1 MKKVLL
7 LMIFI
12 FCSVGVFGQG
22 KDSSSHQM
30 PFFSKFQLRQSF
42 QIPEMQQSPA
52 LLELTI
58 PATGSPNWLVD
69 AAAGITLGRLST
81 GSFTSK
87 LVGEFHRNTLV
98 DSLQYNYQLG
108 YNFSW
113 FNSKNGNQFTPVWTG
128 NLKYIRDVADSNH
141 SIAAT
146 LNFTLYHSGRGRFNL
161 ARPAYIADEKYTYQ
175 FTPSLEVQYQQILIS
190 NQQATGAIVRPLL
203 DLSGL
208 FAINKKKVKGK
219 APQKLIELSA
229 NYVNRYAVVNSTGNR
244 EGYTK
249 LLTTGLSY
257 YLLNTNSASVS
268 LGGSYNLGSDPLN
281 GLKDQRFWQ
290 FCLQVQL

>member
-1 MKKVLL
+1 MRKIYLAIVCLY
-7 LMIFI
+7 F
-12 FCSVGVFGQG
+12 SVGAFGQV
-22 KDSSSHQM
+22 KDTSSREA

-42 QIPEMQQSPA
+42 QVPDMQQNPA

-58 PATGSPNWLVD
+58 PATGRASWLVD
-69 AAAGITLGRLST
+69 AAAALTLGRLST
-81 GSFTSK
+81 NSFTSK

-98 DSLQYNYQLG
+98 DSLQYNYQVG
-108 YNFSW
+108 YNWSW
-113 FNSKNGNQFTPVWTG
+113 FKRKGDYVFTPVWTG
-128 NLKYIRDVADSNH
+128 NFKYIRDRVDSSH
-141 SIAAT
+141 SIAVT
-146 LNFTLYHSGRGRFNL
+146 INFALYRSGKNSFNL

-175 FTPSLEVQYQQILIS
+175 FTPSIEVQYQQILAS
-190 NQQATGAIVRPLL
+190 DKQATGAIVRPLL
-203 DLSGL
+203 DLSGS

-229 NYVNRYAVVNSTGNR
+229 NYVNRYAIVNNTGNG

-249 LLTTGLSY
+249 LLKTGLSY
-257 YLLNTNSASVS
+257 YLLNTGNSSVS

>member
-7 LMIFI
+7 LMICI
-12 FCSVGVFGQG
+12 FFSAGAFSQG
-22 KDSSSHQM
+22 KDTSSHQM

-42 QIPEMQQSPA
+42 QCPDMQQSPA

-58 PATGSPNWLVD
+58 PATGRPNWLVD
-69 AAAGITLGRLST
+69 AAAGLTLGRLSSN
-81 GSFTSK
+81 SFTSK
-87 LVGEFHRNTLV
+87 LVAEFHRNTLV
-98 DSLQYNYQLG
+98 DSLQYNYQFG

-113 FNSKNGNQFTPVWTG
+113 FKLARDNRFTPVWTG
-128 NLKYIRDVADSNH
+128 NLKYIRDIAYNNH
-141 SIAAT
+141 SVAAT
-146 LNFTLYHSGRGRFNL
+146 LNFALYRSGRDRFNL
-161 ARPAYIADEKYTYQ
+161 ARPAYIAHEKYTYQ
-175 FTPSLEVQYQQILIS
+175 FTPSLEVQYQQIITS
-190 NQQATGAIVRPLL
+190 AQQATGAIVRPLL
-203 DLSGL
+203 DLSGS
-208 FAINKKKVKGK
+208 FAVNRKKVKGK
-219 APQKLIELSA
+219 APEKLIELAA
-229 NYVNRYAVVNSTGNR
+229 NYVNRYAMANSTGNG